1 MSKGKSKASES
12 RVKAKGTTSG
22 RPHDGS
28 RGRVG
33 VLASLVRRP
42 DGKLRVVL
50 EDAQSVPDGLW
61 APSTHFTYR
70 DYPADALM
78 ETDIDRGEFESIG
91 ISLLSRLARQ
101 SKLTE
106 G

>member
-1 MSKGKSKASES
+1 MSKRKSKAGEA

-42 DGKLRVVL
+42 DGKLRLVL
-50 EDAQSVPDGLW
+50 EDAQFVAEGLW
-61 APSTHFTYR
+61 SPSTHFTYR
-70 DYPADALM
+70 DYPAEALM

-101 SKLTE
+101 TKLSVE
-106 G
+106 

>member
-1 MSKGKSKASES
+1 MSK
-12 RVKAKGTTSG
+12 RKAKANEAGTKVVGTTSG

-28 RGRVG
+28 RGRIG

-42 DGKLRVVL
+42 DGKLRLVL
-50 EDAQSVPDGLW
+50 EDAQSVGEGLW
-61 APSTHFTYR
+61 APRTHFTYR

-78 ETDIDRGEFESIG
+78 DTDIDRAEFESIG

-101 SKLTE
+101 TKLNE
-106 G
+106 E